1 MYRNRKRL
9 MRIRIQQK
17 KKKNLNVDRLQR
29 ANRMR
34 IPIQASL
41 KQSFSDINYEYIDI
55 FHLF

>member
-1 MYRNRKRL
+1 VYRNRKRL